1 MQIYIKTLHIF
12 QLSIEGLSHIP
23 ETMDGI
29 GAEIVTVYDSF
40 DTYLAT
46 GVKCTI
52 ENGMT
57 SLTVEQYGLIDRLL
71 ALNLLL
77 LKHDTPIN
85 GSKVTFWIDNTE
97 VHRKS

>member
-1 MQIYIKTLHIF
+1 
-12 QLSIEGLSHIP
+12 
-23 ETMDGI
+23 MDGI

-57 SLTVEQYGLIDRLL
+57 SLTVEQEYGLIDRLL